1 MLPPLERLEQPAA
14 RALRLLKKIASGW
27 LGSGE
32 DLHLEHFGPRMA
44 ASLSRALSP
53 LFGQELTD
61 GTWQAEAARS
71 VVRSGGRRV
80 EGAVGAMRVWLD
92 VPARYQNLA
101 RGPRAYPVLNWM
113 DSVLAELT
121 RSRFTPAQFTEVI
134 DALWDGLTE
143 ANRWLQEDNHT
154 RGLAGCRE
162 ALAGL
167 QQLEDYARDS
177 NPDLLEEGYNRFLE
191 GYAILDQ
198 VYLEAAAQELGLA
211 PTPCPQINWLIRAV
225 EASDRGALEPEVL
238 LRAADES
245 LTLLS
250 RTFYGLELQLT
261 AFYGGPPALLKQVE
275 EARGALDRLTGELL
289 SQRLDP
295 DVLQS
300 AGHMLGAAQHHF
312 SEAAGA
318 EGQLFCPHCGH
329 PNSPTVKMCESC
341 HAAVAWYG
349 AQASIDAEAEESG
362 QSTFLRQ
369 LVEGCEQLQSE
380 IISGPQFAGVLRA
393 AYQRLQQAQKAQ
405 ARLPAL
411 DAFGFQA
418 LGARQLLVSSLE
430 QVSQALELLHEY
442 LVEHKISTL
451 SKAVR
456 QLVAAGRQLEQVRD
470 L

>member
-1 MLPPLERLEQPAA
+1 MRLI
-14 RALRLLKKIASGW
+14 KKIASGW

-44 ASLSRALSP
+44 ASLSGALSP
-53 LFGQELTD
+53 LFVQELPD
-61 GTWQAEAARS
+61 GSWQAEAARS
-71 VVRSGGRRV
+71 LVRRRSDGVVGT
-80 EGAVGAMRVWLD
+80 MRVWLD
-92 VPARYQNLA
+92 VPGRYQNMA
-101 RGPRAYPVLNWM
+101 RGPRPYPVLNWM

-121 RSRFTPAQFTEVI
+121 RNRFTLGQFTEVI
-134 DALWDGLTE
+134 DALWDQLTE
-143 ANRWLQEDNHT
+143 ANQWLQADNHT

-167 QQLEDYARDS
+167 QQLEDYARESD
-177 NPDLLEEGYNRFLE
+177 PALLEEGYNRFLA
-191 GYAILDQ
+191 GYDVLDQ
-198 VYLEAAAQELGLA
+198 VYLEAAAAELGVN
-211 PTPCPQINWLIRAV
+211 PTLCPQINWLLRAV
-225 EASDRGALEPEVL
+225 EASEREILEPAVL

-245 LTLLS
+245 LTALS

-261 AFYGGPPALLKQVE
+261 AFYGGPAALLKQVE
-275 EARGALDRLTGELL
+275 EARGALDRLASELV

-300 AGHMLGAAQHHF
+300 AGHMLGGAHQAF
-312 SEAAGA
+312 VEAAGA

-329 PNSPTVKMCESC
+329 ANDPTAKLCASC
-341 HAAVAWYG
+341 NAAVAWYG
-349 AQASIDAEAEESG
+349 AQASIDMEAEETG
-362 QSTFLRQ
+362 HSTFLRQ

-380 IISGPQFAGVLRA
+380 IMSGPQFAGLLRA

-405 ARLPAL
+405 ARLPAM
-411 DAFGFQA
+411 DAYGIQA
-418 LGARQLLVSSLE
+418 LGARQMLAGSLE

-442 LVEHKISTL
+442 LVEHKVSTL

-456 QLVAAGRQLEQVRD
+456 QLVAAGRALEQVRD